1 MDTDPGRSQRLQL
14 LAYFGLTYAITW
26 GLILAFLA
34 SKAFRLADISVAD
47 GFLMFLCMLAGP
59 SVSGLLLTWR
69 FDGRAGLSEIAGRAR
84 RWRVPRAWL
93 AIALGTNPV
102 VLLVI
107 LVILVTLAYFVSPA
121 FAPRFQ
127 AIGLAIG

>member
-34 SKAFRLADISVAD
+34 SKGFRLADISVAD

-84 RWRVPRAWL
+84 RWRAARAWPFHAPRGNPRA
-93 AIALGTNPV
+93 AL
-102 VLLVI
+102 
-107 LVILVTLAYFVSPA
+107 
-121 FAPRFQ
+121 
-127 AIGLAIG
+127 